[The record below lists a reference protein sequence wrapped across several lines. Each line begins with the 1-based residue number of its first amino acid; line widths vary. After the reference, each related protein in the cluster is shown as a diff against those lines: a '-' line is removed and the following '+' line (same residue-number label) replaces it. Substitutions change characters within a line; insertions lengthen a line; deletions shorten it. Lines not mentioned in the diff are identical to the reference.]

1 MEDRI
6 SHMEKVIQQ
15 LALVLIHRGLPLS
28 IGWPTD
34 PPAKEPV
41 GVAFT
46 TVSKPWQGFKQP

>member
-1 MEDRI
+1 MKAPEYNESPGMKLD
-6 SHMEKVIQQ
+6 
-15 LALVLIHRGLPLS
+15 RGLPLS

-46 TVSKPWQGFKQP
+46 TDEKLSAHVS

>member
-6 SHMEKVIQQ
+6 SHMQRVIQQ
-15 LALVLIHRGLPLS
+15 LALVLIHRGLPPS

-46 TVSKPWQGFKQP
+46 TDEKLSAHVS